1 MKRIN
6 VIGMLALAMMI
17 VGSVSVSSLAAE
29 AEENAASAAPELVVV
44 KFHADWCGS
53 CKAMGDTFEDLTSK
67 LDSEPVLFVELD
79 QTTTAG
85 REQAGYLM
93 NAMGGGEVWDEF
105 GGKTGFILIINPA
118 DMSVVGKLTKDMGFK
133 DMVKAIE
140 EARPASA

>member
-1 MKRIN
+1 MKRMN
-6 VIGMLALAMMI
+6 AVGMLVLAMMI
-17 VGSVSVSSLAAE
+17 VGSVKVSAMADE
-29 AEENAASAAPELVVV
+29 PAKQAGPELVVV

-53 CKAMGDTFEDLTSK
+53 CKAMGDTFGDLTSK

-85 REQAGYLM
+85 REQSGYLM
-93 NAMGGGEVWDEF
+93 QAMGGGTVWDEF

-140 EARPASA
+140 AARPAA